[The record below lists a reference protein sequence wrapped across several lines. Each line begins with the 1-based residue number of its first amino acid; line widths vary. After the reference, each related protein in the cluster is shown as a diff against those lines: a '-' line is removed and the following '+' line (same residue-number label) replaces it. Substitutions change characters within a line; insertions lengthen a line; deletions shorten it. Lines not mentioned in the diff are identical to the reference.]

1 MRLRALAVAVL
12 TLAVS
17 VPRPSLD
24 AQVRAVYDR
33 GAAGLTQQLLRLRT
47 TASVLHVGAHPDD
60 EDSAFI
66 ARAARGDHARTAYLA
81 LTRGEGGQNIIGPEL
96 FDALGV
102 IRTEELLQARRL
114 DGGEQFFTRAY
125 DFGFSKTRAETAS
138 KWNEE
143 AVLEDMVRVIRTFRP
158 LVIYSRFTGTQAD
171 GHGHHQM
178 AGYLTPV
185 AFRAAADPQR
195 FPALTTDALRPW
207 QPKKLYVGG
216 RGGGGGPLLQ
226 VATGAWDPALGR
238 SYAEIAAEGRSQHKS
253 QEMGTIEP
261 LGPSSTSLRM
271 AENQVA
277 TQTTTAAPEQSV
289 FDNLDVSL
297 RGIARLT
304 GLPDGTIST
313 ELASMD
319 EAVSRAIREYR
330 PGDPA
335 AVVPLLANGLRATRA
350 ARSTLRTLGA
360 SPAAGEADFL
370 LAQKEREFSAA
381 LVSFL
386 GIVVDPLAD
395 RETVE
400 AGGTIDVSVRTFAAS
415 SLSRPPDV
423 TLRTPDGW
431 RATRLP
437 DAGADAPGPRRET
450 PAHVA
455 RFQISA
461 PATATPTQPYFLAS
475 PRVGPMYPAAT
486 GADLTKPFQASLLET
501 SVQFVI
507 DGIEVTVAEPVLYR
521 YADPVR
527 GELRR
532 DVNVVPAVALGFESS
547 LLVVPT
553 GSTANRQ
560 RVSLHVTSL
569 RREAVNGTIALA
581 LPAGWTATPASV
593 AFTLGAANE
602 RRLVSF
608 DVTAPA
614 ARRPGAYPI
623 AARATIGNA
632 TYSHDMQ
639 LIAYPHI
646 QTHRLY
652 TDAAA
657 TAQVLNL
664 AVTPVH
670 VGYIMGS
677 GDSVPDAL
685 RRMNLRVTLLDDA
698 TLTAGDLAAYDAIV
712 VGVRASEARP
722 AFAANQARL
731 RQFMERGGTLI
742 VQYQQ
747 GEYTAQNL
755 PPYPAQ
761 IMGNSRVT
769 DETARITILAPQHA
783 AFTFPN
789 RITAAD
795 FDGWVQE
802 RNLYA
807 FTSFDPRYTPLLEA
821 SDPGEMPQRG
831 GEVYARVGRGHFV
844 YTSYAWFRQLPA
856 GVPGAYRLMAN
867 LVSLSKAAAPAG
879 SPTRGNAARSGGA
892 PVEAPDRTRPSR

>member
-12 TLAVS
+12 LVAST
-17 VPRPSLD
+17 VPRPALD
-24 AQVRAVYDR
+24 AQVRPVYDR
-33 GAAGLTQQLLRLRT
+33 GAAGLTQLLLRLQT

-138 KWNEE
+138 KWTEE
-143 AVLEDMVRVIRTFRP
+143 AVLEDVVRVIRAFRP
-158 LVIYSRFTGTQAD
+158 LVVYSRFTGTQAD

-178 AGYLTPV
+178 AGYLTPL

-216 RGGGGGPLLQ
+216 RGGGGGPAVQ

-271 AENQVA
+271 AETQGPAA
-277 TQTTTAAPEQSV
+277 TTPTSPEQSI
-289 FDNLDVSL
+289 FDNIDVSL
-297 RGIARLT
+297 RGLARLA
-304 GLPDGTIST
+304 GLPDGTLAT
-313 ELASMD
+313 ELAAMD
-319 EAVSRAIREYR
+319 DAVSRAIREYR
-330 PGDPA
+330 PSDPT
-335 AVVPLLANGLRATRA
+335 AVVPLLASGLRATRA
-350 ARSTLRTLGA
+350 ARNGLRAMTA
-360 SPAAGEADFL
+360 SPATAEADFL
-370 LAQKEREFSAA
+370 LALKERQFSTA
-381 LVSFL
+381 LVSFS

-400 AGGTIDVSVRTFAAS
+400 AGGTVDVNVRTFAAS
-415 SLSRPPDV
+415 ALARPPEV
-423 TLRTPDGW
+423 TLKTPDGW
-431 RATRLP
+431 RATRM
-437 DAGADAPGPRRET
+437 AEGAADAPGPRRET
-450 PAHVA
+450 PAHTA
-455 RFQISA
+455 RFQVA
-461 PATATPTQPYFLAS
+461 VPEAAALTQPYFLAT
-475 PRVGPMYPAAT
+475 PRVGAMYVADGA
-486 GADLTKPFQASLLET
+486 ADLSRPFQPPMLEASL
-501 SVQFVI
+501 QFTV
-507 DGIEVTVAEPVLYR
+507 DGIPVTVSEPVLYR
-521 YADPVR
+521 FADPVR

-532 DVNVVPAVALGFESS
+532 DVNVVPAVALGFESP
-547 LLVVPT
+547 LLVIPT
-553 GSTANRQ
+553 GTTANRQ
-560 RVSLHVTSL
+560 RVTVRVTNL
-569 RREAVNGTIALA
+569 RRQAASG
-581 LPAGWTATPASV
+581 SV
-593 AFTLGAANE
+593 ALTLPTGWIAAPATAPFNLSGLNQ
-602 RRLVSF
+602 RTLVTF

-614 ARRPGAYPI
+614 ARRAGAYPI

-632 TYSHDMQ
+632 TYTRDMQ

-652 TDAAA
+652 TDASA

-664 AVTPVH
+664 SVAPVH

-677 GDSVPDAL
+677 GDTVPDAL

-698 TLTAGDLAAYDAIV
+698 ALTAGDLSAYDAIV

-722 AFAANQARL
+722 AFAASQARL

-747 GEYTAQNL
+747 SEYTAQNL

-769 DETARITILAPQHA
+769 DETARVTILAPQHA

-867 LVSLSKAAAPAG
+867 LVSLSKAPAG
-879 SPTRGNAARSGGA
+879 ASTRA
-892 PVEAPDRTRPSR
+892 PN